1 MSNSTRRA
9 VLRDLRRGE
18 HAGLWLDKF
27 LENQDRKTPG
37 ATDDAS
43 DKDTARHQLMADAT
57 RIPLPPGYRNFFARW
72 EATLPDLP
80 GVIHRYA
87 HTAGRVIVGLGGE
100 NPSETAITLHHT
112 FGVPYL
118 PGSALKGLTAF
129 YARNYLEDVE
139 WRLHADGKAGKA
151 YRTLFGDTTRA
162 GCVTFYDAYY
172 VPDSG
177 RNGKPLYTDTITV
190 HHQGYYQ
197 GKGEPPADWDKPT
210 PVPFV
215 SATGVYRVA
224 LGGPDAAW
232 VDAGLTIL
240 GMALAELGIGAKT
253 SSGYGRMQL
262 STNPTTIEA
271 PRTTTPAATPQKAG
285 AGAPDKPATGSARQ
299 RGKIVNVKGRFAFIQ
314 PDRGGERIFVHESA
328 LQAQNL
334 PLREGQLVEYAVGP
348 GKQPGQ
354 LQAQDVIV
362 VEP

>member
-9 VLRDLRRGE
+9 ALRDLRRAE
-18 HAGLWLDKF
+18 HTGLWLDKF

-72 EATLPDLP
+72 EATLPELP
-80 GVIHRYA
+80 GVVHRYA
-87 HTAGRVIVGLGGE
+87 HAAGRVIVGLGGE
-100 NPSETAITLHHT
+100 TPSETAITLHHT

-129 YARNYLEDVE
+129 YARNYLEDAE

-177 RNGKPLYTDTITV
+177 KNGKLLYTDTITV
-190 HHQGYYQ
+190 HHQDYYQ
-197 GKGEPPADWDKPT
+197 GKGKPPADWDKPT

-215 SATGVYRVA
+215 SATGVYLVA
-224 LGGPDAAW
+224 LGGVDAAW

-240 GMALAELGIGAKT
+240 GMALTELGIGAKT
-253 SSGYGRMQL
+253 SSGYGRMWL
-262 STNPTTIEA
+262 DASPTATRA
-271 PRTTTPAATPQKAG
+271 PSAAPPAATTQQVGPSA
-285 AGAPDKPATGSARQ
+285 ALPPATGGARQ

-314 PDRGGERIFVHESA
+314 PDRGGATIFVHESA
-328 LQAQNL
+328 LQAQDL
-334 PLREGQLVEYAVGP
+334 PLREGQIVEYAVGK
-348 GKQPGQ
+348 GQKPGQ

-362 VEP
+362 VG